1 MLQVCDPKSAP
12 NGCSPFWAFVAPAL
26 FILLWSG
33 GFTALKAGL
42 ADAEPITYLALR
54 YGVVLAVLTPL
65 FLVLRPPLPRSPV
78 EWGHQAVIGILV
90 QTLYFGLAY
99 LAMRLG
105 VSAGLQALIVSL
117 QPLLVGILAPRLVG
131 ERVGW
136 VQWLGLMLGIAGA
149 GVVIVSRSE
158 VDAASAAGILCSFGA
173 LFGMT
178 AGTLYEKRFGVAQHP
193 VSSNLI
199 QYIVGFAAVLPL
211 AWALEDMRVSWTGPM
226 IAAPPLPRHRQL
238 PGFGHAAACHD
249 PQGGSLTG
257 FGAHVPRAAG
267 CSFDRLAAD
276 RRGHAAGGLDGHGAC
291 RRRGRLVWP
300 AAGGTVLTQ
309 NAGAWPCT
317 GVLRLQQGLGITT
330 ASVLVAAQHLLGFH
344 PHHVDDPEG
353 AGEQNSQNPGEVPH
367 ISSSI

>member
-1 MLQVCDPKSAP
+1 
-12 NGCSPFWAFVAPAL
+12 VAPAL

-65 FLVLRPPLPRSPV
+65 FLRLRPPLPRSPV
-78 EWGHQAVIGILV
+78 EWGHQAVIGVLV

-117 QPLLVGILAPRLVG
+117 QPLLVGILTPRLVG

-136 VQWLGLMLGIAGA
+136 VQWLGLLLGIAGA

-158 VDAASAAGILCSFGA
+158 VDVASAAGILCSFGA

-193 VSSNLI
+193 VISNLI
-199 QYIVGFAAVLPL
+199 QYAVGFAAVLPL

-226 IAAPPLPRHRQL
+226 VAALL
-238 PGFGHAAACHD
+238 YLAVGN
-249 PQGGSLTG
+249 SLVSVTLL
-257 FGAHVPRAAG
+257 
-267 CSFDRLAAD
+267 LAMI
-276 RRGHAAGGLDGHGAC
+276 RRGEASRVSALMFLVPPVAALIAWLLIDEAMPPAAWMGMAFAAGGVALSG
-291 RRRGRLVWP
+291 RRP
-300 AAGGTVLTQ
+300 A
-309 NAGAWPCT
+309 
-317 GVLRLQQGLGITT
+317 
-330 ASVLVAAQHLLGFH
+330 
-344 PHHVDDPEG
+344 
-353 AGEQNSQNPGEVPH
+353 
-367 ISSSI
+367 

>member
-1 MLQVCDPKSAP
+1 VLQVCDPKSAP

-136 VQWLGLMLGIAGA
+136 VQWLGLLLGIAGA

-226 IAAPPLPRHRQL
+226 IAALL
-238 PGFGHAAACHD
+238 YLAIGN
-249 PQGGSLTG
+249 SLVSVTLL
-257 FGAHVPRAAG
+257 
-267 CSFDRLAAD
+267 LAMI
-276 RRGHAAGGLDGHGAC
+276 RRGGASRVSALMFLVPPVAALIAWLLIDEAMPPAAWMGMALAAGGVALSG
-291 RRRGRLVWP
+291 RRPAGR
-300 AAGGTVLTQ
+300 
-309 NAGAWPCT
+309 
-317 GVLRLQQGLGITT
+317 
-330 ASVLVAAQHLLGFH
+330 S
-344 PHHVDDPEG
+344 
-353 AGEQNSQNPGEVPH
+353 
-367 ISSSI
+367 

>member
-1 MLQVCDPKSAP
+1 MLRVCDPKSAP

-136 VQWLGLMLGIAGA
+136 VQWLGLLLGVAGA
-149 GVVIVSRSE
+149 GVVIVSRSA

-199 QYIVGFAAVLPL
+199 QYAVGFAAVLPL

-226 IAAPPLPRHRQL
+226 VAALL
-238 PGFGHAAACHD
+238 YLAIGN
-249 PQGGSLTG
+249 SLVAVTLL
-257 FGAHVPRAAG
+257 
-267 CSFDRLAAD
+267 LAMI
-276 RRGHAAGGLDGHGAC
+276 RRGGASRVSALMFLVPPVAALIAWLLIDEAMPPAAWMGMALAAGGVALSG
-291 RRRGRLVWP
+291 RRPLGR
-300 AAGGTVLTQ
+300 
-309 NAGAWPCT
+309 
-317 GVLRLQQGLGITT
+317 
-330 ASVLVAAQHLLGFH
+330 S
-344 PHHVDDPEG
+344 
-353 AGEQNSQNPGEVPH
+353 
-367 ISSSI
+367 